1 MKCTG
6 KYKEMAEQFWKDGC
20 DEYTI
25 EKFIR
30 QKWRQMSS
38 EKMRELQTLWL
49 FGYRIIIQMK
59 RKRCG
64 YIMRFVL
71 TAEMHHSSRDII
83 CGRTDLV

>member
-6 KYKEMAEQFWKDGC
+6 KYKEVAEQFWKDGC

-25 EKFIR
+25 EKFIKQEMEADEFR
-30 QKWRQMSS
+30 KG
-38 EKMRELQTLWL
+38 EELQILHL
-49 FGYRIIIQMK
+49 FGYGIIIQMK
-59 RKRCG
+59 RKGCG

-71 TAEMHHSSRDII
+71 TVEMHHSSRDTI